1 LLPLDALAA
10 RLKTALDLETPGAS
24 RGLDEAVAV
33 ARLVTHGRNELPEP
47 PRPSLIL
54 LFLKKARANATR
66 SRAAAALLPAVSTA
80 VAPPRAHAHLLRAL
94 RPARREFSAAV
105 CLEGASSAGSTA
117 PLRAHACAHLL
128 RALRPARCEF
138 TGCSAEASA
147 DFCLLHQFTDVF
159 MVLLMLAGGLSFV
172 AFGIDNTQKSNY
184 IIGIIL
190 FGVVV
195 LYCYMTFREGAS
207 C

>member
-1 LLPLDALAA
+1 MLPLDALAA
-10 RLKTALDLETPGAS
+10 RLETALDLETPGAS

-94 RPARREFSAAV
+94 RPAR
-105 CLEGASSAGSTA
+105 
-117 PLRAHACAHLL
+117 
-128 RALRPARCEF
+128 CEF

-195 LYCYMTFREGAS
+195 LYCYMTFREGAT

>member
-1 LLPLDALAA
+1 
-10 RLKTALDLETPGAS
+10 
-24 RGLDEAVAV
+24 
-33 ARLVTHGRNELPEP
+33 
-47 PRPSLIL
+47 
-54 LFLKKARANATR
+54 
-66 SRAAAALLPAVSTA
+66 
-80 VAPPRAHAHLLRAL
+80 
-94 RPARREFSAAV
+94 
-105 CLEGASSAGSTA
+105 
-117 PLRAHACAHLL
+117 
-128 RALRPARCEF
+128 
-138 TGCSAEASA
+138 
-147 DFCLLHQFTDVF
+147 